1 MSDTIVVAL
10 ITFASGAIGAVV
22 GAVSSILMTKYN
34 AQKEWAS
41 SFHKSRSDS
50 YSHLLDCAVYYEKD
64 FNNIAKL
71 ADLFSAINAAELVAS
86 DKTRSAISAF
96 KERMLAKDFRSA
108 TFVEARS
115 QMISAM
121 QSDLL
126 IIPSLKVRKQR
137 GCRG

>member
-41 SFHKSRSDS
+41 SFHKSRSDA

-64 FNNIAKL
+64 FNSTIKL
-71 ADLFSAINAAELVAS
+71 AELFSAINAAELVAS
-86 DKTRSAISAF
+86 DETRSAISAF
-96 KERMLAKDFRSA
+96 KKCLMGKDFRSA
-108 TFVEARS
+108 TFVDARS
-115 QMISAM
+115 QMISSM

-126 IIPSLKVRKQR
+126 TIPSLKVQK
-137 GCRG
+137 